1 MCDTASHRSLSEQ
14 DIWKDSVI
22 SETSWSDR
30 KDGGRGR
37 ERERE
42 RERESKGMK
51 RSCAKHLVSALSLS
65 PQKFQHNMFF
75 FQPFGFACCI
85 FSTLPS
91 LMYGK
96 DLCLGKITGTGLC
109 FPREGSNGCTSLL
122 CCGKGSVTLRSRELI
137 KFHSQCGEEECRT
150 EAHSTGQQSTA
161 QYCKKPCDDAPHS
174 KAQYNRVERHSEMHN
189 KSKHNARTVQTPWH
203 NRAQHGMTRH
213 SAMQFK
219 TIKEM
224 LRIPHPNLLR
234 WHGASENVLVLV
246 NICE

>member
-1 MCDTASHRSLSEQ
+1 
-14 DIWKDSVI
+14 
-22 SETSWSDR
+22 
-30 KDGGRGR
+30 
-37 ERERE
+37 
-42 RERESKGMK
+42 MK

-161 QYCKKPCDDAPHS
+161 QYCKKPCDNAQHS

-246 NICE
+246 KCIIPEGQFVPLPAVNHIQQQQHHNTQTKTMTSIKNIRKIICNLRNRWHLV

>member
-1 MCDTASHRSLSEQ
+1 MLQVKVCLHVTRHFKDALLCCLITKRTGYERSRSFLKQADQIGRTE
-14 DIWKDSVI
+14 
-22 SETSWSDR
+22 E
-30 KDGGRGR
+30 GGEWGR
-37 ERERE
+37 ECR
-42 RERESKGMK
+42 GMK
-51 RSCAKHLVSALSLS
+51 RSCAKHLVSALSHS

-85 FSTLPS
+85 FSAPPS

-161 QYCKKPCDDAPHS
+161 QYSKKPRNDAPHG
-174 KAQYNRVERHSEMHN
+174 KAQYNRAKRHTEMHN
-189 KSKHNARTVQTPWH
+189 KSKHNARTVQT
-203 NRAQHGMTRH
+203 R
-213 SAMQFK
+213 
-219 TIKEM
+219 
-224 LRIPHPNLLR
+224 
-234 WHGASENVLVLV
+234 
-246 NICE
+246 

>member
-1 MCDTASHRSLSEQ
+1 
-14 DIWKDSVI
+14 
-22 SETSWSDR
+22 
-30 KDGGRGR
+30 
-37 ERERE
+37 
-42 RERESKGMK
+42 MK

-85 FSTLPS
+85 FSAPPS

-161 QYCKKPCDDAPHS
+161 QYCKKPCDGATHS

-189 KSKHNARTVQTPWH
+189 KSKHNARTVQT
-203 NRAQHGMTRH
+203 R
-213 SAMQFK
+213 
-219 TIKEM
+219 
-224 LRIPHPNLLR
+224 
-234 WHGASENVLVLV
+234 
-246 NICE
+246 